1 LSVRGPIVGS
11 LSSNQKESVV
21 TKPVLR
27 TVLCDLLGI
36 EYPIILAGMGPTVG
50 GERLG
55 VAGPELVAAVSN
67 AGGLGVLGGAALP
80 PDEMEA
86 TIRQIQELTNRPF
99 GVDIL
104 LPANTARVSDAPVGE
119 KPMRGE
125 AGPSGDPRDRLP
137 ADRRAAMREIG
148 ESLGLPEARATLPP
162 LDRIRFRAQDQ
173 VDVVVGMN
181 VPVLATGLGSPGPYV
196 DQVHASGGKVISLV
210 GNVKNARRVAEV
222 GADIVVAQG
231 YDAGGHTGRIGSMA
245 LLPQALDAVSP
256 TPVVAAGGIGDGRG
270 IAAALAMGCAGVWC
284 GTAFITTHEA
294 NLDEFRKRRI
304 LAASEEDTAIT
315 RLYSGKTMR
324 NIQNDL
330 IDAWEAADV
339 APLSMG
345 PQGLLVSDV
354 IEAAKQVGRAD
365 LLMNAAG
372 QISGLATELRAA
384 SEVLEGMVAE
394 TAEILSQRLGA
405 NVEAAPAS

>member
-1 LSVRGPIVGS
+1 MA
-11 LSSNQKESVV
+11 
-21 TKPVLR
+21 KPVLR
-27 TVLCDLLGI
+27 TMLCDLLDI

-67 AGGLGVLGGAALP
+67 AGGLGVLGGTALP

-86 TIRQIQELTNRPF
+86 TIRQIQELTSRPF

-104 LPANTARVSDAPVGE
+104 LPANTARVADARAPVRRARAE
-119 KPMRGE
+119 SE
-125 AGPSGDPRDRLP
+125 SSGDPRDRLP
-137 ADRRAAMREIG
+137 ADRRATMGGIRER
-148 ESLGLPEARATLPP
+148 LGLPEARATLPP
-162 LDRIRFRAQDQ
+162 LDRTAFRAQEQ
-173 VDVVVGMN
+173 VDVITGMN
-181 VPVLATGLGSPGPYV
+181 VPVLATGLGSPAPYV
-196 DQVHASGGKVISLV
+196 DQVHASGGTVISLV
-210 GNVKNARRVAEV
+210 GNVKNARRVAAA

-270 IAAALAMGCAGVWC
+270 IAAALAMGCVGVWC

-294 NLDEFRKRRI
+294 NLDAFRKQRI
-304 LAASEEDTAIT
+304 LAASEEDTKIS
-315 RLYSGKTMR
+315 RVYSGKTMR
-324 NIQNDL
+324 NINNAL
-330 IDAWEAADV
+330 IDAWEESGA
-339 APLSMG
+339 APLAMG
-345 PQGLLVSDV
+345 AQGLLVSDV
-354 IEAAKQVGRAD
+354 IESAKVAGRED

-372 QISGLATELRAA
+372 QISGMATELRAA

-394 TAEILSQRLGA
+394 AAEIIGRRLAA
-405 NVEAAPAS
+405 NVEAVPGN